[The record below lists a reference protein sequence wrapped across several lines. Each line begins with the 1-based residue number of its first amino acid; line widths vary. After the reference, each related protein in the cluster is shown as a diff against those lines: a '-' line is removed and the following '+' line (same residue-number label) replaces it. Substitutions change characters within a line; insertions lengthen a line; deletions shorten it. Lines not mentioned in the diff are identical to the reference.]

1 MCVDTHT
8 YVCASARL
16 SVCMVRTRVLAR
28 ARARARA
35 CVRACVRVQ
44 LGHAVSMCVCACA
57 QVDTLVDSLPLC
69 MLIMGQKNSDVVTM
83 YS

>member
-1 MCVDTHT
+1 MQ
-8 YVCASARL
+8 
-16 SVCMVRTRVLAR
+16 
-28 ARARARA
+28 
-35 CVRACVRVQ
+35 VQ